1 MQQRFRRLALFVG
14 ASALVGAGLIVA
26 ACGTDNGSTPVPTPG
41 VDGGGKDSSKT
52 DGSTTDPDGST
63 DPDAANAPDCAN
75 EPKLRTNTT
84 TSGIYCAFYK
94 RDGGA
99 VEGGLGTSY
108 CENDDTC
115 CNPAD
120 VTAGTHELSYC
131 AQGKGGD
138 KCAAQAAANS
148 SVWTADAG
156 SSWECSDKNSCSAG
170 QVCCLMQDQAKLA
183 LDPAKNKLNIGTFGK
198 NNPNSPPACNGH
210 AAYNAGGTRCTTGT
224 TCGAGE
230 YKLCSLSDDNCGA
243 GTKCIAIEAFFR
255 DLGYCGPM

>member
-63 DPDAANAPDCAN
+63 DPDAADAPDCAN

-99 VEGGLGTSY
+99 VEGGLGRATAR
-108 CENDDTC
+108 TTR
-115 CNPAD
+115 PAA
-120 VTAGTHELSYC
+120 T
-131 AQGKGGD
+131 
-138 KCAAQAAANS
+138 
-148 SVWTADAG
+148 
-156 SSWECSDKNSCSAG
+156 
-170 QVCCLMQDQAKLA
+170 
-183 LDPAKNKLNIGTFGK
+183 
-198 NNPNSPPACNGH
+198 PP
-210 AAYNAGGTRCTTGT
+210 T
-224 TCGAGE
+224 
-230 YKLCSLSDDNCGA
+230 
-243 GTKCIAIEAFFR
+243 
-255 DLGYCGPM
+255 